1 MIEWVAV
8 AVAALAVALL
18 IKAFLLQAFYIPSES
33 MTETLH
39 INDRVLVNKLSY
51 RIGDIDRGDIIVF
64 DYRVVHR
71 GMANAA
77 SAARPVL
84 YSTFSRPWFRDALN
98 FPDDALFGAKG
109 GGGSGGFGGG
119 GGKAKKGKAGKKKR

>member
-1 MIEWVAV
+1 MIGKARDAYDGGEPGV
-8 AVAALAVALL
+8 ALAGAV
-18 IKAFLLQAFYIPSES
+18 
-33 MTETLH
+33 
-39 INDRVLVNKLSY
+39 
-51 RIGDIDRGDIIVF
+51 GDIIVF

-77 SAARPVL
+77 TAARPVL

-109 GGGSGGFGGG
+109 AAAAAGS
-119 GGKAKKGKAGKKKR
+119 AAAAARRRRARQEEEAVRL

>member
-1 MIEWVAV
+1 MTAENGPTEFWPGSHVIGKARDAYDGGEPGV
-8 AVAALAVALL
+8 ALAGAV
-18 IKAFLLQAFYIPSES
+18 
-33 MTETLH
+33 
-39 INDRVLVNKLSY
+39 
-51 RIGDIDRGDIIVF
+51 GDIIAF

-71 GMANAA
+71 GLANAA
-77 SAARPVL
+77 TVARPVL
-84 YSTFSRPWFRDALN
+84 YSAFSRPSFRDALN